1 MVFVSILPPAARKEV
16 GGTPYSQH
24 MLLPPTAEGVGGD
37 QSCVVGFDSVTI
49 NCCVRM
55 LSIVIYAK
63 ELVEFI
69 REKVKLFLTR
79 SEKGPSDDTTNGSRV
94 CVVRPRVSSLFRVS
108 TSSSSDDDNYDNDDG
123 SQESSWR
130 FYGAVLL
137 NEEGALFD
145 EEDSDS
151 EDEEGGV
158 GFVWN
163 FHSGG
168 GWNGWNQ
175 FD

>member
-1 MVFVSILPPAARKEV
+1 M
-16 GGTPYSQH
+16 
-24 MLLPPTAEGVGGD
+24 GGD

-79 SEKGPSDDTTNGSRV
+79 SEEGPSDDTSNGSRV

-108 TSSSSDDDNYDNDDG
+108 TSSSDDDNYDNDDG

-137 NEEGALFD
+137 NEEGALID
-145 EEDSDS
+145 GEDSDS
-151 EDEEGGV
+151 EDEEVGV
-158 GFVWN
+158 EFVWN